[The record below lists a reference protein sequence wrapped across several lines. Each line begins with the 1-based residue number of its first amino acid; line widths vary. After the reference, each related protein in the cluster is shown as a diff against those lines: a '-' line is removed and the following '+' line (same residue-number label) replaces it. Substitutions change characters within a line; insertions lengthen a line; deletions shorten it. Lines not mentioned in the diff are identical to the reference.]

1 MAALPKIS
9 DPQVWRYVIA
19 LGSNQRHHRHGGPR
33 SVLGATVRAMEAAG
47 LTVEQAAPVIE
58 SAPVGPSWRRYANGA
73 ALVVTHLVPP
83 VLLAV
88 LHGIEAE
95 FGRRRARRWGTRVL
109 DLDIVLWE
117 GGVWR
122 SGGRRPLSVPHAA
135 FRDRGFVLGPAKAL
149 VPSWRDPVTG
159 FTLSQLHGRLTR
171 AIHAPRGAHPGGG
184 IDRIYP

>member
-1 MAALPKIS
+1 MAALRRTSEPRL
-9 DPQVWRYVIA
+9 WRYVIA
-19 LGSNQRHHRHGGPR
+19 LGSNQRQHRCGSPR
-33 SVLGATVRAMEAAG
+33 AVLGAAVRAMAAAG
-47 LTVEQAAPVIE
+47 LVVEQVAPVIE

-73 ALVVTHLVPP
+73 AVVCSVLSPP
-83 VLLAV
+83 DVLAV
-88 LHGIEAE
+88 LHAIEAQ

-122 SGGRRPLSVPHAA
+122 SGRRRPLCVPHVA
-135 FRDRGFVLGPAKAL
+135 FRDRSFVLGPAMAL

-171 AIHAPRGAHPGGG
+171 AIHTPRGAHPGG
-184 IDRIYP
+184 IDRT